1 MQMSAETYDDRV
13 QCQFCNRKFN
23 EEAAKRH
30 IPVCEGKFKANQMK
44 MGAGKSQRKPPRKY

>member
-13 QCQFCNRKFN
+13 QCKFCNRKFN

-44 MGAGKSQRKPPRKY
+44 MGVGKSQRKPVKKY